1 MADDG
6 CGNSRGVNVWLSR
19 LYYTLQLYGRRSK
32 VASALNIERIEV
44 CLYTKARIFEIVVE
58 TQNVSQQPMLKANN
72 VHIVILVCIHS
83 FHTRTLTWLY
93 ALAFGETHLY
103 STLFK

>member
-44 CLYTKARIFEIVVE
+44 CLCQGKDIRNCCRNTNA
-58 TQNVSQQPMLKANN
+58 SQQHVLKAIN
-72 VHIVILVCIHS
+72 VYIVILVCIHL
-83 FHTRTLTWLY
+83 FHTRTLTMRVSRLVRRIRTVLY
-93 ALAFGETHLY
+93 
-103 STLFK
+103 

>member
-32 VASALNIERIEV
+32 VASALKELKFV
-44 CLYTKARIFEIVVE
+44 YAKARIYKIVVE
-58 TQNVSQQPMLKANN
+58 IQT
-72 VHIVILVCIHS
+72 LVNSMC
-83 FHTRTLTWLY
+83 
-93 ALAFGETHLY
+93 
-103 STLFK
+103 